1 MRISDW
7 SSDVCSSD
15 LDPYRRHQGDEYRKS
30 GNRVASR
37 PLAIRRAAAAVHRCD
52 GSYPERIEGANCLC
66 RPYATK
72 QRLSCYA
79 LAACI
84 SSRHLLNATCQNIA
98 GNQYV
103 NERSEKRTIGKE

>member
-7 SSDVCSSD
+7 SSDWCSSD
-15 LDPYRRHQGDEYRKS
+15 PDPERRQQGDEDRKS

-52 GSYPERIEGANCLC
+52 GSYPERIEGAHCLC

-72 QRLSCYA
+72 QRLSCDA

-84 SSRHLLNATCQNIA
+84 RSRHLLNANCPNIA

-103 NERSEKRTIGKE
+103 TEVPAMR